1 VIKNLDIELLRTFIH
16 VAKNRSF
23 TETAKILHKTQSAV
37 SMQIKRL
44 EESVDCKLF
53 LRDKKAV
60 ELTADGNFFLSSANR
75 VVNLNDKLL
84 LDFEKSERSET
95 IRIGFPDDYATLFLP
110 EILSLYSGHFPEIN
124 LEVMCDSSKNLIAEL
139 EKGNLDI
146 VVSIDF
152 NSGYGQVV
160 RKEKLHWVASED
172 YVVADELSVPLAL
185 FPEDCIIRKIA
196 LERIQ
201 SSEINW
207 NLAFSGRNISTI
219 HSLVLQG
226 IAISVLGESMM
237 PTGCKI
243 LDARHGFPSLPNL
256 ILSINQCDNPAP
268 SVTELYK
275 YISEVISDKN
285 IPHIS
290 RFE

>member
-1 VIKNLDIELLRTFIH
+1 MIKNLDIELLRTFIH

-23 TETAKILHKTQSAV
+23 TETAKTLHKTQSAV

-44 EESVDCKLF
+44 EESMGCKLF
-53 LRDKKAV
+53 LRDKKSV
-60 ELTADGNFFLSSANR
+60 ELTADGCFFLSSANR

-110 EILSLYSGHFPEIN
+110 EILSLYSGVFPETN
-124 LEVMCDSSKNLIAEL
+124 LEVISDTSRSLIYEL

-152 NSGYGQVV
+152 NSGYGQVI
-160 RKEKLHWVASED
+160 RKEKLHWVASKD
-172 YVVADELSVPLAL
+172 YVLTDDLSIPLAL
-185 FPEDCIIRKIA
+185 FPEDCIIRKAA

-201 SSEINW
+201 GSEVSW
-207 NLAFSGRNISTI
+207 HLTFSGKNISTI

-226 IAISVLGESMM
+226 LAISVLGESMM
-237 PTGCKI
+237 PKGCKI
-243 LDARHGFPSLPNL
+243 LDARQGFPSLPSL
-256 ILSINQCDNPAP
+256 ILSINKCDNPTP
-268 SVTELYK
+268 SVTQLYK
-275 YISEVISDKN
+275 YIREVISDKK